1 MENKKTILI
10 VEDEATIIDV
20 LKEKLTDEGF
30 FVVEAGNG
38 EDGLA
43 KAVKYHPDLILLDI
57 VMPGMNGVKMLEK
70 LKEDEWG
77 RDAKVIFLTN
87 LSDEE
92 KIAETYNLN
101 PSDYL
106 IKAEWSIGEV
116 VKKVKDKLRV

>member
-10 VEDEATIIDV
+10 VEDEPTIVDV
-20 LKEKLTDEGF
+20 LREKLTDEGF
-30 FVVEAGNG
+30 SVVEAGNG

-43 KAVKYHPDLILLDI
+43 KAIKHHPDLILLDI

-70 LKEDEWG
+70 LKKDEWG
-77 RDAKVIFLTN
+77 KSVKVIFLTN

-92 KIAETYNLN
+92 KITETYNLS

-106 IKAEWSIGEV
+106 IKAEWSIEEV
-116 VKKVKDKLRV
+116 IKKVKDKIKV